1 MTDSATEHEKRVP
14 GWCVYESTLEG
25 TPEIEVMCGGL
36 NDKGPNMAGIF
47 RQGNLLHFGFHPD
60 PTNSTELHRGLLLN
74 SIAYIA
80 RFTEDRP
87 IGRIPSI
94 WADDVEPASRSYL
107 SQYKHESIP
116 KGKEEREAWMK
127 ENRGKL
133 SPNDDNELV
142 PDENLQTL
150 GVDYES
156 DKFFEVAIAAL
167 STDLKAEAV
176 KALARYAPD
185 GPGEK
190 GTVAEWEAY
199 WEENGPYLFFSEK
212 AGYLWLLD
220 PLAKSRQIPTGKLRG
235 SARADK

>member
-1 MTDSATEHEKRVP
+1 
-14 GWCVYESTLEG
+14 
-25 TPEIEVMCGGL
+25 MCGGL
-36 NDKGPNMAGIF
+36 NDKGPNMAGIW

-94 WADDVEPASRSYL
+94 WADDDVEPASRSYL

-116 KGKEEREAWMK
+116 KGKKERKAWMK

-133 SPNDDNELV
+133 SPDEDNELV
-142 PDENLQTL
+142 PDENLQKL

-156 DKFFEVAIAAL
+156 DKFFEVSIAAL
-167 STDLKAEAV
+167 STDRKDEAAN
-176 KALARYAPD
+176 ALARYAPD
-185 GPGEK
+185 GPGEN
-190 GTVAEWEAY
+190 GTAKEWKTY
-199 WEENGPYLFFSEK
+199 WKENGPYLFFSED
-212 AGYLWLLD
+212 AGYRWLLD
-220 PLAKSRQIPTGKLRG
+220 PLAKSRQIPTADLQGP
-235 SARADK
+235 ARADKK